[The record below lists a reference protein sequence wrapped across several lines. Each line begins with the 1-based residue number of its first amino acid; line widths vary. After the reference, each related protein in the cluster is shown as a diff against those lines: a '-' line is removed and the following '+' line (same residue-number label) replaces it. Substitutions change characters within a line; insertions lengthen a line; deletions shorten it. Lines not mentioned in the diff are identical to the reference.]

1 MLQDTMKT
9 ILANTVALKYKAQGY
24 HWNVKGMLF
33 PQLHDFFGDLYQ
45 EFEGAID
52 PTAEEIRTLGIDAP
66 AGLSEFVAL
75 RTIADGTATT
85 PVDMIMDLY
94 QSNAEMIN
102 LLTRAFDESN
112 AVKKYGMNDFLGG
125 RIDAHEKHAWMLRS
139 IASGVGVRE
148 EVEQSIADINE
159 KYSFDS
165 WNKARRNK

>member
-9 ILANTVALKYKAQGY
+9 ILANTVVLKYKAQGY
-24 HWNVKGMLF
+24 HWNVKGMFF
-33 PQLHDFFGDLYQ
+33 PQLHDFFGELYE

-52 PTAEEIRTLGIDAP
+52 PIAEEIRTLDIDAP
-66 AGLSEFVAL
+66 SGLSAFVGL
-75 RTIADGTATT
+75 RTIQDGTATT
-85 PVDMIMDLY
+85 PIDMVMDLY

-112 AVKKYGMNDFLGG
+112 AMKKYGMNDFLGG

-148 EVEQSIADINE
+148 EVTQRIADINE
-159 KYSFDS
+159 KYNFGS
-165 WNKARRNK
+165 WTKARRK

>member
-9 ILANTVALKYKAQGY
+9 ILANTVTLKYKAQGY

-102 LLTRAFDESN
+102 LLA
-112 AVKKYGMNDFLGG
+112 
-125 RIDAHEKHAWMLRS
+125 RS
-139 IASGVGVRE
+139 TS
-148 EVEQSIADINE
+148 QTL
-159 KYSFDS
+159 
-165 WNKARRNK
+165 

>member
-9 ILANTVALKYKAQGY
+9 ILANTVVLKYKAQGY
-24 HWNVKGMLF
+24 HWNVKGMFF
-33 PQLHDFFGDLYQ
+33 PQLHEFFGELY
-45 EFEGAID
+45 EDFEGAID

-66 AGLSEFVAL
+66 AGLSEFVGL

-85 PVDMIMDLY
+85 PIDMVMDLY

-148 EVEQSIADINE
+148 EVNQRIADINE
-159 KYSFDS
+159 KYDFGS
-165 WNKARRNK
+165 WTKSRRNK

>member
-9 ILANTVALKYKAQGY
+9 ILANVVTMKYNAQGY
-24 HWNVKGMLF
+24 HWNVKGMFF
-33 PQLHDFFGDLYQ
+33 PQLHKFLGKLY
-45 EFEGAID
+45 EELDDSID
-52 PTAEEIRTLGIDAP
+52 GIAEEIRTLQIDAP
-66 AGLSEFVAL
+66 AGLGEFVAL
-75 RTIADGTATT
+75 RTIQDGTATA

-148 EVEQSIADINE
+148 EVEQSIDAINE

>member
-9 ILANTVALKYKAQGY
+9 ILANTVVLKYKAQGY
-24 HWNVKGMLF
+24 HWNVKGMFF
-33 PQLHDFFGDLYQ
+33 PQLHEFFGELY
-45 EFEGAID
+45 EDFEGAID
-52 PTAEEIRTLGIDAP
+52 PIAEEIRTLGIDAP
-66 AGLSEFVAL
+66 AGLSEFVGL

-148 EVEQSIADINE
+148 EVNQRIADINE
-159 KYSFDS
+159 KYDFGS
-165 WNKARRNK
+165 WTKSRRNK

>member
-24 HWNVKGMLF
+24 HWNVKGMFF
-33 PQLHDFFGDLYQ
+33 PQLHDFFGDLYG
-45 EFEGAID
+45 ELDGAID

-66 AGLSEFVAL
+66 AGLSAFVGL

-94 QSNAEMIN
+94 QGNAEMIN

-148 EVEQSIADINE
+148 EVEQRIADINE
-159 KYSFDS
+159 RYNFVA
-165 WNKARRNK
+165 WNKQRNK